1 MAASVAS
8 EAVSAGKQAQPQA
21 GLWVVVAG
29 MPAAGADGLVVA
41 KRIAVAVAASG
52 LGAGC
57 LARADDCP
65 VGLAV
70 LPAGADRGGGR
81 RGEMERRR
89 ALNGE

>member
-1 MAASVAS
+1 
-8 EAVSAGKQAQPQA
+8 
-21 GLWVVVAG
+21 

-57 LARADDCP
+57 LARADP

-81 RGEMERRR
+81 RGEIKRRR
-89 ALNGE
+89 VVNGE